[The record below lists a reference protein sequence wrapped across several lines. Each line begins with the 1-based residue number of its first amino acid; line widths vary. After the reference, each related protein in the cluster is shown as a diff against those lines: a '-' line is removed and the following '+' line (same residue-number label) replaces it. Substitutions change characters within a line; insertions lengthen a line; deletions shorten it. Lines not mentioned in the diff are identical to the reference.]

1 MNTIQA
7 TQKTKKRIRQLKRD
21 LDLHSDDKVLQM
33 LLSNYKDTSKESIPP
48 IRSKVLDLLSNHE
61 PWSIPDLA
69 EQSCQHVNQDAHT
82 INQFIEAILDT
93 IPNIIKVGDSEYR
106 LAQASID

>member
-21 LDLHSDDKVLQM
+21 LDLHSDDKVLQL
-33 LLSNYKDTSKESIPP
+33 LLSNYKDTPKESIPP
-48 IRSKVLDLLSNHE
+48 IRSQVLNLLSNHE

-69 EQSCQHVNQDAHT
+69 AQSCQHVNQPAHV
-82 INQFIEAILDT
+82 IYEFIESILDT
-93 IPNIIKVGDSEYR
+93 VPEITKVDDVQYR
-106 LAQASID
+106 LLIA